1 MSDLYVIDQNQDWAW
16 LTYAQMALWHAED
29 EEWLKARAAE
39 AAAAERHYW
48 SVEASTERLMA
59 QMREI
64 ARLELMLEERRE
76 NSPVWT
82 MVAPTGLPWTRSRL
96 SFVL

>member
-76 NSPVWT
+76 KQ
-82 MVAPTGLPWTRSRL
+82 SRL
-96 SFVL
+96 DNGGPDGPAMD